1 VNKTN
6 ARSSPED
13 AAGLK
18 VHRLSKSFGG
28 IIALDDISFEVRP
41 GQIMGLIGP
50 NGAGKTTV
58 FNCISR
64 FYDPDR
70 GSMTFDGHDLL
81 RMAPHDVVH
90 AGIARTFQNV
100 ELFRTMTVLE
110 NLLVGQHSRF
120 SPPTKEDRFRNAA
133 NAIADWV
140 ARPGAAFASARTPL
154 VLLLNPW
161 ALPALAASELIRNVG
176 NLPRFAWMSAHT
188 GREVVASCARL
199 PATITEERVA
209 RDTAE
214 DVIEFLNLAA
224 VKDMPAG
231 DLPFGIQKRVEL
243 ARALVSNPS
252 LILLDEPAG
261 GLSHEEL
268 DELANLIRRI
278 RDELGMTLLVVE
290 HHMELIMSVSDRVC
304 VLNFGRKLAEGT
316 PAEVQKDA
324 EVIEAYLGE

>member
-1 VNKTN
+1 MNTT
-6 ARSSPED
+6 SDTLSPED

-28 IIALDDISFEVRP
+28 IIALDDVSFEVRP
-41 GQIMGLIGP
+41 GQILGLIGP

-64 FYDPDR
+64 FYDPDH
-70 GSMTFDGHDLL
+70 GSMTFDGKDLL
-81 RMAPHDVVH
+81 RMAPHEVVH

-120 SPPTKEDRFRNAA
+120 SPPTKEDRIRNTA
-133 NAIADWV
+133 NAIADHLAKYGPALEK
-140 ARPGAAFASARTPL
+140 ARPSLRPL
-154 VLLLNPW
+154 VGLW
-161 ALPALAASELIRNVG
+161 ALPALAASEAIRTVG
-176 NLPRFAWMSAHT
+176 SLPRFAWMSAHT
-188 GREVVASCARL
+188 GRELLASWARL
-199 PATITEERVA
+199 PATIAEERMA

-214 DVIEFLNLAA
+214 DVIEFLDLQA
-224 VKDMPAG
+224 VKNMPAG
-231 DLPFGIQKRVEL
+231 DLSFGIQKRVEL
-243 ARALVSNPS
+243 ARALVSNPR

-268 DELANLIRRI
+268 DELASLIRRI

-316 PAEVQKDA
+316 PAEVQKDPD
-324 EVIEAYLGE
+324 VIEAYLGE